1 VSRQSQRHELER
13 TWVVYEPLA
22 RGTPLTKRAMEEAE
36 LTEEQPAPAPDVLP
50 SDSLHWG
57 TLARL
62 AR

>member
-1 VSRQSQRHELER
+1 MSRQSLRQELER

-22 RGTPLTKRAMEEAE
+22 RGTPLTRRAMDEAE
-36 LTEEQPAPAPDVLP
+36 LAEEQVSSAPDVMP